1 VLRQLGV
8 STSYAIGGTDAGT
21 EVGVDGGDGG
31 DAAAV
36 PSPEQ
41 QPGGGT
47 LWADSPT
54 SNTLHSKP

>member
-1 VLRQLGV
+1 V